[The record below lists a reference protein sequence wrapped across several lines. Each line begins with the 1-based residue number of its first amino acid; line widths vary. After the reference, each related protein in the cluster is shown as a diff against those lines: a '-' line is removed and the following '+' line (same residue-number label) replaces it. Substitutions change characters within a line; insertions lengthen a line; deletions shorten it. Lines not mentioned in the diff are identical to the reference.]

1 MSLVCERLTEG
12 QILGVDRSA
21 KMIERARARNREF
34 VASGT
39 AAFVTGSFEEVD
51 LGDRRFEKV
60 FGVHVAALWK
70 GSGGGLDVARAVLR
84 PGGALYVFNQAPG
97 WERSGAEAFADRVAE
112 TLRAAG
118 FALAEVAVDELR
130 SGAAVCVVGRAP

>member
-1 MSLVCERLTEG
+1 MSARGAPSERLPWAVDRLAVQRADRMLEVGCGHGVAVSLVCERLTEG

-84 PGGALYVFNQAPG
+84 PGGAL
-97 WERSGAEAFADRVAE
+97 
-112 TLRAAG
+112 
-118 FALAEVAVDELR
+118 
-130 SGAAVCVVGRAP
+130 